1 MKLIILYLFMVMSA
15 TVVFSQDFTL
25 LNPKAGFEHF
35 KSVHFESNLLGFAC
49 GNNGSIYK
57 TTNAGDSWTKQVSST
72 ALTLYS
78 IYFVDTQIGF
88 AISGEVAG
96 NSLVLKTINGG
107 STWNPITTGAV
118 GVLYSVFF
126 INSSTGWIGGQDGV
140 LYKTTDT
147 GESWT
152 EQTSNMVK
160 IKRTGDQNDY
170 TDEITDYFDIYSIYF
185 SSTTT
190 GYVVGEAGRI
200 CVTANGGITW
210 EMKNPTSEW
219 AWEAT
224 GEQKCIYVDPE
235 TGECLEYEDV
245 YGWVETTSSPAGVNN
260 FNSISGYSLNV
271 FALTSGNLYVSGDE
285 GASWELSWAHG
296 GNSIYFIDDVI
307 GFIAN
312 DYAIN
317 KTTNGG
323 GTWTGKVNGSGGYN
337 KNYSSVFCTSENDA
351 FAVGENGR
359 IISTTNG
366 GTDWNVIS
374 GATLSFYG
382 IDMLN
387 SNTGYISGSDT
398 DADNLFAIIR
408 KTTDGGLSWKLN
420 KDFSDSKTLYSIDF
434 VDNNVG
440 FAVGVNNDN
449 SLGFIAKTIN
459 AGVDWTSSTNAQ
471 VSCLNSVFFT
481 NATTGFA
488 VGHLNWTDGKILY
501 TSDGGANWSLIKTI
515 DGKWLKSIYF
525 LDEQN
530 GFVVGNGANDIGY
543 FLKTTDGGTNWST
556 PVQVSYSGRYLNSV
570 YFISTSIG
578 FTAGYGGVIYKTT
591 DGGATWNPPAV
602 NPSTKELND
611 IKFYDNN
618 NGYIVGY
625 NGEFLHTTDGGN
637 NWTKLETNL
646 TQNLMAVS
654 IAGDELWTC
663 GESSVILKNSPS
675 FPLSVEL
682 SSFAANICGSHVILN
697 WQTAT
702 EVNNYG
708 FEIERSQTSNV
719 KSETWEKIGFVEGF
733 GNSNSPKH
741 YTYTDENLANGKY
754 LYRLKQLDNDGNFTY
769 SAEIEVLVNQIPT
782 EFALYQNYPNPFN
795 PNTIIKFG
803 LPDYSKVML
812 EIYNIIGEKVVTLVD
827 NEMVAG
833 NHEIIYTA
841 GNLSSGVYY
850 LTMSAVSV
858 NGNGNFKQTKKIL
871 LIK

>member
-1 MKLIILYLFMVMSA
+1 MKLIILYLFIVMSA
-15 TVVFSQDFTL
+15 TIVFSQDFTL
-25 LNPKAGFEHF
+25 LNPKAGFEHL
-35 KSVHFESNLLGFAC
+35 KSVHFESNSLGFAC

-57 TTNAGDSWTKQVSST
+57 TTNAGDSWTKQVSGT

-88 AISGEVAG
+88 AVSGEVAG
-96 NSLVLKTINGG
+96 NSLVLKTTNGG
-107 STWNPITTGAV
+107 STWNPITTDAV

-152 EQTSNMVK
+152 AQTSNMVK
-160 IKRTGDQNDY
+160 KSRTGDENDY
-170 TDEITDYFDIYSIYF
+170 TDEIIDYFDIYSLYF

-200 CVTANGGITW
+200 CVTTNGGGTW

-224 GEQKCIYVDPE
+224 GEQKCIGEIDPE
-235 TGECLEYEDV
+235 TGECSDYEDV
-245 YGWVETTSSPAGVNN
+245 YGWIETTSSPAGVNN
-260 FNSISGYSLNV
+260 FNSISGYAPNV
-271 FALTSGNLYVSGDE
+271 FALTSGNLYVSGD
-285 GASWELSWAHG
+285 GGSSWELSWPHG
-296 GNSIYFIDDVI
+296 GNSIYFIDDAI

-317 KTTNGG
+317 KTIDGG

-337 KNYSSVFCTSENDA
+337 KNYSSVFCTSGNDA
-351 FAVGENGR
+351 FAVGETGR

-408 KTTDGGLSWKLN
+408 KTTDGGLSWNLN

-434 VDNNVG
+434 VDDNVG
-440 FAVGVNNDN
+440 FAVGVNIDN
-449 SLGFIAKTIN
+449 SLGFIAKTTN
-459 AGVDWTSSTNAQ
+459 AGINWTSSTNTN

-488 VGHLNWTDGKILY
+488 VGHLNWSDGKILY

-525 LDEQN
+525 MDALN

-543 FLKTTDGGTNWST
+543 FLKTTDGGANWST

-578 FTAGYGGVIYKTT
+578 FAAGYGGVIYKTT
-591 DGGATWNPPAV
+591 DGGATWNTPAV
-602 NPSTKELND
+602 NPSTEELND
-611 IKFYDNN
+611 IQFYDNN

-637 NWTKLETNL
+637 NWAKLETNL

-675 FPLSVEL
+675 LPLTAEL
-682 SSFAANICGSHVILN
+682 SSFAANICGSHVILT

-708 FEIERSQTSNV
+708 FQVERQ
-719 KSETWEKIGFVEGF
+719 KEKGESEWEVVGFVEGH
-733 GNSNSPKH
+733 GNSNSPKD
-741 YTYTDENLANGKY
+741 YTFTDNLLN
-754 LYRLKQLDNDGNFTY
+754 LSLNLTYRLKQLDFDGNYEY
-769 SAEIEVLVNQIPT
+769 SDVVEVELAEIVKEYKL
-782 EFALYQNYPNPFN
+782 EQNYPNPFN
-795 PNTIIKFG
+795 PSTTIK
-803 LPDYSKVML
+803 YSIPNNVKSEMSNVKL
-812 EIYNIIGEKVVTLVD
+812 VVYDILGNEVATLV
-827 NEMVAG
+827 NERQKSG
-833 NHEIIYTA
+833 NYEVKFNASNLASGIY
-841 GNLSSGVYY
+841 LYKLQSGSFV
-850 LTMSAVSV
+850 
-858 NGNGNFKQTKKIL
+858 QTRKLML
-871 LIK
+871 LK